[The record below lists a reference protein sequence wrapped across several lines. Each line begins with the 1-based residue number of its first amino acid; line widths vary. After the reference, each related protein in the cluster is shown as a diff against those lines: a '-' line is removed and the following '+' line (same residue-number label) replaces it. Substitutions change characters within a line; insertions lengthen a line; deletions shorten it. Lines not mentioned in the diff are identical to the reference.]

1 MSSQHSLLVG
11 SLCFS
16 GWILGRLRKEKIWNV
31 TDILDKIDID
41 AIYYHTR
48 SSGQDSGI
56 PDRIASEQSSSS
68 SVVGAG
74 TRVDPG
80 GGSPSPLPAVD
91 IDSPR
96 LKRLYERGQLEKLQQ
111 DAFGTSPLPEGTDPE
126 SVVTTGVQN
135 QSEQNEGLK
144 QQRPYRIMVYIV
156 IAVFCVFQFFL
167 FIVISCWVFR
177 IDSTIFIWSCAKY
190 SYAIFLGW
198 VAISFLFA
206 AMVRY
211 VSSSLWTRPDEIFH
225 IESIPT
231 TPACCGQNASAL
243 SSNPIQERNSRSNWS
258 WIQLVH
264 LCGNLTQFKMLR
276 SWRLPHLFQI
286 SFKILSIEWERL
298 TKPHPMV
305 LVIRP
310 SRDPSQRKINM
321 QWLSGYLQVLHLGGV
336 SFLFGSIALSSLF
349 LTLGFV
355 ATFVS
360 AVAFSRLAS
369 INLCAWLEKR
379 LGLTIIE
386 YRTEREWV
394 AIWFVLNSMPGC
406 LVESKNSSYRYANG
420 FRPHQCT
427 EAEEDPDITADTNT
441 RDPEWGNIPMPN
453 TDMLKANTQVPDVK
467 TICTFCSLGLA
478 FVLALSIGVVSGTI
492 GSYSLVRNFSLNCA
506 IIFGG
511 IVGSLSFMFLFW
523 RLWEEFESAA
533 GYGQAL
539 QWARGH
545 NPTK

>member
-1 MSSQHSLLVG
+1 
-11 SLCFS
+11 
-16 GWILGRLRKEKIWNV
+16 
-31 TDILDKIDID
+31 
-41 AIYYHTR
+41 
-48 SSGQDSGI
+48 
-56 PDRIASEQSSSS
+56 
-68 SVVGAG
+68 
-74 TRVDPG
+74 
-80 GGSPSPLPAVD
+80 
-91 IDSPR
+91 
-96 LKRLYERGQLEKLQQ
+96 
-111 DAFGTSPLPEGTDPE
+111 
-126 SVVTTGVQN
+126 
-135 QSEQNEGLK
+135 
-144 QQRPYRIMVYIV
+144 
-156 IAVFCVFQFFL
+156 
-167 FIVISCWVFR
+167 
-177 IDSTIFIWSCAKY
+177 
-190 SYAIFLGW
+190 
-198 VAISFLFA
+198 
-206 AMVRY
+206 
-211 VSSSLWTRPDEIFH
+211 
-225 IESIPT
+225 
-231 TPACCGQNASAL
+231 
-243 SSNPIQERNSRSNWS
+243 
-258 WIQLVH
+258 
-264 LCGNLTQFKMLR
+264 
-276 SWRLPHLFQI
+276 
-286 SFKILSIEWERL
+286 
-298 TKPHPMV
+298 
-305 LVIRP
+305 
-310 SRDPSQRKINM
+310 
-321 QWLSGYLQVLHLGGV
+321 
-336 SFLFGSIALSSLF
+336 
-349 LTLGFV
+349 V